1 LAAEI
6 EEARPYLP
14 LAREIHDEVERA
26 LEDGAAGADVLVDA
40 VEAVPDRE
48 RRAVA
53 LAVFRQLPAEQQWMI
68 LERAFTDGELR
79 DALAG
84 ERARVVERHAR
95 RARLAELTG
104 PHGDALDTS
113 ALEDGD
119 RLELGLFRER
129 HVHDAIPLGSRS
141 TACARRL
148 VLSSIGADGALRVIE
163 DVFNPS
169 GGYYVTEEYDV
180 DTWSDE
186 RLPANAIVRI
196 GAISADVDGSSFSAV
211 LHLGARV
218 DVKSGG
224 DPAAVGRLH
233 LGYAMVGDVDVFA
246 KGEVG

>member
-1 LAAEI
+1 MLN
-6 EEARPYLP
+6 
-14 LAREIHDEVERA
+14 
-26 LEDGAAGADVLVDA
+26 
-40 VEAVPDRE
+40 
-48 RRAVA
+48 
-53 LAVFRQLPAEQQWMI
+53 
-68 LERAFTDGELR
+68 
-79 DALAG
+79 
-84 ERARVVERHAR
+84 
-95 RARLAELTG
+95 
-104 PHGDALDTS
+104 
-113 ALEDGD
+113 DGD
-119 RLELGLFRER
+119 RLVLGLFRER
-129 HVHDAIPLGSRS
+129 DVHDAIPLGSRS

-148 VLSSIGADGALRVIE
+148 VLSSMADGALRVIE
-163 DVFNPS
+163 DVFNPA

-196 GAISADVDGSSFSAV
+196 GAISADVDGSSFSPV